1 MVELDIPADD
11 KAVAFNAFALI
22 IAIADYKSVSSLPR
36 IVHNDAS
43 DIRNTLIAPNH
54 CGYSPDN
61 VHLLL
66 DEDATLAN
74 IRSELAWLAKVAGP
88 NDSVIFYF
96 SGHGVLLKSIANGE
110 SALVPWDADMKN
122 LLSTCLSENELSD
135 ALRKISSARLLVLL
149 DACHSGGSVVLKGD
163 REANDFREG
172 FQEKSLE
179 HLGQGAGRVAIA
191 SSRSNET
198 SLILPGASNSVFTA
212 HLLEVL
218 RGDEPSKGDGF
229 IRVFQIFEH
238 IARAVPR
245 STTDRQ
251 HPLMKATELEM
262 NFPVA
267 LDKGGKKQVAIEPPK
282 SSSQFDWKRLEEA
295 LAELYPLGPIDRELW
310 LRSGGDLS
318 RLKLNLT
325 GRTAWFSS
333 LMYLRQGGGDHEF
346 LKTLLS
352 EALSDFPKHKSLSEL
367 ASGL

>member
-1 MVELDIPADD
+1 MDREIAAED
-11 KAVAFNAFALI
+11 KAVTFNAFALI

-36 IVHNDAS
+36 IVHNDAN
-43 DIRNTLIAPNH
+43 DIRNTLIAQNH
-54 CGYSPDN
+54 CGYPPGN

-66 DEDATLAN
+66 DADATLAN
-74 IRSELAWLAKVAGP
+74 IRSELAWLAKAAGP

-110 SALVPWDADMKN
+110 SALVPWDADMN
-122 LLSTCLSENELSD
+122 DLRSTCLSENELSD
-135 ALRKISSARLLVLL
+135 ALRKISSARLLILL

-163 REANDFREG
+163 SEANDFRAG

-179 HLGQGAGRVAIA
+179 HLGQGSGRVAMA
-191 SSRSNET
+191 SSRSSET

-238 IARAVPR
+238 IAQAVPG
-245 STTDRQ
+245 STKDRQ
-251 HPLMKATELEM
+251 HPLMKATELET

-267 LDKGGKKQVAIEPPK
+267 LDKGGKKQVAVEPPK
-282 SSSQFDWKRLEEA
+282 SSTQFDWKRLEEA
-295 LAELYPLGPIDRELW
+295 LAELYPLGPVDRELW

-333 LMYLRQGGGDHEF
+333 LMYLRQGGGDRAF
-346 LKTLLS
+346 LKALLA

>member
-1 MVELDIPADD
+1 MVELNIPAGD
-11 KAVAFNAFALI
+11 KAVTFNAFALI

-36 IVHNDAS
+36 IVHNDAT
-43 DIRNTLIAPNH
+43 DIRNTLIAQNH
-54 CGYSPDN
+54 CGYLPGN

-66 DEDATLAN
+66 DGDATLAN
-74 IRSELAWLAKVAGP
+74 IRSELAWLANVARP
-88 NDSVIFYF
+88 SDSVIFYF
-96 SGHGVLLKSIANGE
+96 SGHGVLLKSVANGE
-110 SALVPWDADMKN
+110 SALVPWDADMKD
-122 LLSTCLSENELSD
+122 LPSTSLCENELSD

-163 REANDFREG
+163 SETNDFQAG
-172 FQEKSLE
+172 FKEKSLE
-179 HLGQGAGRVAIA
+179 HLGQGSGRVAIA

-198 SLILPGASNSVFTA
+198 SLILPGAANSIFTA

-218 RGDEPSKGDGF
+218 RGDKPSTDDGF

-238 IARAVPR
+238 IAQAVPQ
-245 STTDRQ
+245 STKDRQ

-267 LDKGGKKQVAIEPPK
+267 LDKGGKKQLPVEPPNPTI
-282 SSSQFDWKRLEEA
+282 QFDWKRFEDV

-333 LMYLRQGGGDHEF
+333 LMYIRQGGGDRTF
-346 LKTLLS
+346 LWTLLT
-352 EALSDFPKHKSLSEL
+352 EAVSDFPNHKTLSEL
-367 ASGL
+367 AAAL